1 MNTRSGSIRTTLAD
15 VSNKTVSSYEIAHCW
30 IMTPR
35 LGNMGPVCVAFT
47 YDVSTERVIKAA
59 PLIRK
64 FIGQSAESLIRWFT
78 SLSESD
84 PTVEMTREI
93 KYR

>member
-15 VSNKTVSSYEIAHCW
+15 ASDKTVSSYEIAHCW
-30 IMTPR
+30 IMTPQLR
-35 LGNMGPVCVAFT
+35 NMGPVCVAFT
-47 YDVSTERVIKAA
+47 YDVDTGKVTKAA

-78 SLSESD
+78 SLSESG
-84 PTVEMTREI
+84 PTVEIT
-93 KYR
+93 